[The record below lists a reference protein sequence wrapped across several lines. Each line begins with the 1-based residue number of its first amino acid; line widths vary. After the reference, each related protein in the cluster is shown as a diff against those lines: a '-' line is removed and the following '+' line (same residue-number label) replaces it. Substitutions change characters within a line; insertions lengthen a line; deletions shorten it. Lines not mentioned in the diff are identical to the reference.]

1 MNSDAGEA
9 QPGCPVEAKM
19 SPHIDAN
26 TAGDGTPSTSNGSDE
41 VMDLL
46 AQVESQFDRI
56 RSLRRDQDD
65 VVRDLTARSEELEQA
80 ESRLQQREIELQDE
94 FSSRED
100 RRRDEIQ
107 SHLAALQIA
116 SHTIAGRGRRLR
128 ELDAWMQRAQHDRR
142 RMRRRLKGMRQ
153 ALRRLLLERE
163 QHQIRHDQ
171 TEEDRASDRSV
182 IEQQEQRLSIAATKI
197 RQFSE
202 LLQEQT
208 DRMEDGAAAM
218 VEAENLRARIRRLE
232 SELSESRSRPSSEE
246 PVVIEVEVPAEVDP
260 VATAHLELRR
270 SRLSRFRH
278 LLREQARRLPQVAQL
293 EAARRRQ
300 ETQLMEQQHHLDEV
314 RRVLTASEERMI
326 RKWAASRAIHVTG
339 WIILLMML
347 LGAGSWL
354 AADTFDP
361 PSMRSSVVVQPT
373 VAAGQTIAPEVIE
386 HWKKWHL
393 DLVGSEGFPD
403 KMVRRYTEQTGI
415 AIDPQLVQRRI
426 DQVMETNG
434 TDADGIRFS
443 MVGRSGDGTRDWL
456 DAFART
462 LVSESARTARS
473 RPNPILA
480 QVRNRY
486 TESGRERL
494 ARSEG
499 RPIDDTRLRTSLLVF
514 GIAIVACL
522 IIGIVVFSRLTRANR
537 LVDDADDLIHDST
550 ALLSD

>member
-1 MNSDAGEA
+1 MKSDAGEA

-26 TAGDGTPSTSNGSDE
+26 TAGDGTTSSSNGSDE

-65 VVRDLTARSEELEQA
+65 VVRDLTTRSEELEQA

-94 FSSRED
+94 FSLRDD
-100 RRRDEIQ
+100 RRRDEIE

-116 SHTIAGRGRRLR
+116 SLTIARRGRRLR
-128 ELDAWMQRAQHDRR
+128 ELDAWMERAQLDRR
-142 RMRRRLKGMRQ
+142 RMRRRLKGMRH
-153 ALRRLLLERE
+153 ALRRLLRE
-163 QHQIRHDQ
+163 HEEVRIQHDEA
-171 TEEDRASDRSV
+171 EENRASDRNT
-182 IEQQEQRLSIAATKI
+182 IEQQEQRLSIAASKI

-208 DRMEDGAAAM
+208 DRMEEGAAAM
-218 VEAENLRARIRRLE
+218 VEAEKLRSRIRRLE
-232 SELSESRSRPSSEE
+232 AELIESRNRPSSEE
-246 PVVIEVEVPAEVDP
+246 PVVVEVEVEVPAEADP
-260 VATAHLELRR
+260 AATAHLQRRR
-270 SRLSRFRH
+270 SRLARFRH

-361 PSMRSSVVVQPT
+361 PSMRSTVVVQPAVPADQT
-373 VAAGQTIAPEVIE
+373 VAPEVIE
-386 HWKKWHL
+386 HWKNWHI
-393 DLVGSEGFPD
+393 DLVESEGFPR
-403 KMVRRYTEQTGI
+403 KLARRYTEQTGI

-426 DQVMETNG
+426 EQVMETNG
-434 TDADGIRFS
+434 TETDGIQFS

-499 RPIDDTRLRTSLLVF
+499 RPIDDTRLRSSLLVF
-514 GIAIVACL
+514 GIAMIACL

-537 LVDDADDLIHDST
+537 LVDDPILEST
-550 ALLSD
+550 LLLSD